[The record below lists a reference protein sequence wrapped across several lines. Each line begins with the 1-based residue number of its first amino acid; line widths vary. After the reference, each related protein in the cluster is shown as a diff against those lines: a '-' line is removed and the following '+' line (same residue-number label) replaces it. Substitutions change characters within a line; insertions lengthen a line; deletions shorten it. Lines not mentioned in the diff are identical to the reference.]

1 MPNWNKIL
9 TEVEASNQVNALDRM
24 RKEYFEIIHRET
36 GRNVISYYS
45 GWLKQPTVHTM
56 IDELDKNAFMS
67 ITHSLD
73 KGMGLDII
81 IHTPGGDLAVME
93 NLINYLHKIFNGD
106 IRVIIPQ
113 IAMSAGTM
121 IALFSKAILMGEQSC
136 LGPVDPQYNGVAC
149 QAIID
154 EFEKAKEE
162 IAMMREYDYAIVND
176 EVPLAAQR
184 VKRVIEAEH
193 FRVDRVIGH
202 YLDMLPKTQTIVKR

>member
-93 NLINYLHKIFNGD
+93 NLINYLHKIFT
-106 IRVIIPQ
+106 Q
-113 IAMSAGTM
+113 LYTLMYQTKY
-121 IALFSKAILMGEQSC
+121 LILYYQLQGKIK
-136 LGPVDPQYNGVAC
+136 PT
-149 QAIID
+149 
-154 EFEKAKEE
+154 
-162 IAMMREYDYAIVND
+162 
-176 EVPLAAQR
+176 
-184 VKRVIEAEH
+184 
-193 FRVDRVIGH
+193 
-202 YLDMLPKTQTIVKR
+202 YLRNRSVLK

>member
-45 GWLKQPTVHTM
+45 AWLKQPTVHTM

-154 EFEKAKEE
+154 E
-162 IAMMREYDYAIVND
+162 
-176 EVPLAAQR
+176 
-184 VKRVIEAEH
+184 
-193 FRVDRVIGH
+193 
-202 YLDMLPKTQTIVKR
+202 